1 MLQKCQRALHVLRRD
16 FFFSIIDLVVIFTY
30 VVYLV
35 VSGTV
40 MKKCDS

>member
-1 MLQKCQRALHVLRRD
+1 MSAGFACPKER